1 MPEYT
6 ESVLQMGTIVNFRVI
21 SSRSAAEM
29 EEGVR
34 QAKGAMQE
42 VEAVCSRFDETSELR
57 QLSQHIG
64 ESVQV
69 SDILF
74 EVVRFSLAVAE
85 ETDGLFDPTLGRV
98 LRAHGFRHHYLTGHV
113 VPDDEAS
120 PGEASY
126 RDVLLDDEER
136 TVTLARPLTLDLGA
150 VAKGF
155 ALDLAAAKLKEFEGY
170 VIDAGG
176 DVALGGEGP
185 TGGPWKVGIR
195 DPVKTDEV
203 LRVLTATDTFVC
215 TSGGYE
221 RRSQTTPDSHHLIL
235 PESGKSPTGV
245 LSTTVMAPYGMLA
258 DAFSTV
264 TFLLGCQD
272 GIRMLDELE
281 LPGLMVDEREE
292 IHMTERMKEY
302 LL

>member
-6 ESVLQMGTIVNFRVI
+6 ETVLQLGTIIQFRVV
-21 SSRSAAEM
+21 SDLPEAEV

-34 QAKGAMQE
+34 RAKGAMQN
-42 VEAVCSRFDETSELR
+42 VEAICSRFDETSELR
-57 QLSQHIG
+57 QLSLHVG
-64 ESVQV
+64 KPVHV

-74 EVVRFSLAVAE
+74 EVLRFSLAVAE
-85 ETDGLFDPTLGRV
+85 ETDGLFDPTLGRI
-98 LRAHGFRHHYLTGHV
+98 LSAHGFRHHYLTGQEV
-113 VPDDEAS
+113 VDEVAS

-126 RDVLLDDEER
+126 RDVVMDEMEK
-136 TVTLARPLTLDLGA
+136 TVTLTRPLTLDLGA

-155 ALDLAAAKLKEFEGY
+155 ALDLAAAQLKAFEGY

-176 DVALGGEGP
+176 DVALGGQGP
-185 TGGPWKVGIR
+185 ADGLWTVGIR
-195 DPVKTDEV
+195 NPVKTNEV
-203 LRVLTATDTFVC
+203 LCVLRATDTFIC

-221 RRSQTTPDSHHLIL
+221 RKSQTNPDSHHLIL
-235 PESGKSPTGV
+235 PTSGTSPTGV

-264 TFLLGCQD
+264 TFLQGCSD

-281 LPGLMVDEREE
+281 LPGLMIDDREI

-302 LL
+302 MP